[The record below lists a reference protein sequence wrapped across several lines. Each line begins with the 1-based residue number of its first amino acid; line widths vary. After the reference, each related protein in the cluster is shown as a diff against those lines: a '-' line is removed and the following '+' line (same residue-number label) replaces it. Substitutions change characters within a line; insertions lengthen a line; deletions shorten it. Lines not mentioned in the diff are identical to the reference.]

1 MDERLQIFQD
11 KMEKSLANL
20 NEEFAGIRAGRAN
33 PHVLDKLRVDYYG
46 TPTGLAQ
53 VATVLATDATTI
65 TISPWEKKMLREIE
79 KAIMQANIGVNP
91 NNDGESIKLFFPPM
105 TTEQRKEGAKQAK
118 AMGDK
123 AKIAIR
129 NVRKDSNDKVFNITI
144 GNSMRRIIES
154 YVNFIGLGKSHW
166 DSIKNL
172 DVTDP
177 IYPICSALISEI
189 NDVSHKSL
197 PFDDLYYQRIVNEE
211 PAKLFSA
218 FEMIFK
224 NIGEEHYKMMMN

>member
-1 MDERLQIFQD
+1 M
-11 KMEKSLANL
+11 MENL
-20 NEEFAGIRAGRAN
+20 
-33 PHVLDKLRVDYYG
+33 KLNIKVMVTFVHNDY
-46 TPTGLAQ
+46 
-53 VATVLATDATTI
+53 
-65 TISPWEKKMLREIE
+65 MLLG
-79 KAIMQANIGVNP
+79 K
-91 NNDGESIKLFFPPM
+91 SIKEL
-105 TTEQRKEGAKQAK
+105 
-118 AMGDK
+118 
-123 AKIAIR
+123 
-129 NVRKDSNDKVFNITI
+129 KDSNDKVFNITI

-154 YVNFIGLGKSHW
+154 YVNFIGLEKSL

-211 PAKLFSA
+211 PKKTFSA